1 MHFWRPL
8 KNLKNSFYKE
18 PATFLSGDSDWPEI
32 NASELYF
39 GLSCQGHPTWPYLEC
54 GEQHLFYR
62 KLAPA
67 SIFHFLSS
75 SFFAC
80 CRREKNIGMNI
91 TLFAATVG
99 SGFEETARQ
108 ENDFCKMVFCRY
120 WWIDF
125 FATLDFINSCMGQ
138 KSTSRALDLSKACQ
152 VSINSTK
159 GIECILLRSLIDNCF
174 ICHLINTWR
183 RKSNWTKN

>member
-1 MHFWRPL
+1 MGISRK
-8 KNLKNSFYKE
+8 KNDH
-18 PATFLSGDSDWPEI
+18 TFLSGGSYWPEV
-32 NASELYF
+32 NASELHF
-39 GLSCQGHPTWPYLEC
+39 GQSFQGYPTWPYLEC

-62 KLAPA
+62 KLAPS
-67 SIFHFLSS
+67 SIFYLPHSLLVAGGRKILAWTSLYLLRLWGQDS
-75 SFFAC
+75 
-80 CRREKNIGMNI
+80 RRQQGRKMI
-91 TLFAATVG
+91 
-99 SGFEETARQ
+99 
-108 ENDFCKMVFCRY
+108 FCKMVFCRY
-120 WWIDF
+120 CKIDF

-183 RKSNWTKN
+183 RKSNWTQN